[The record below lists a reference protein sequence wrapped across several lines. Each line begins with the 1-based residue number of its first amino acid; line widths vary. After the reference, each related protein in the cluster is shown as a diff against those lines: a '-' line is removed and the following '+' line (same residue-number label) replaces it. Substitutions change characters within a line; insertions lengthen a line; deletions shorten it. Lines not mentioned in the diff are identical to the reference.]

1 MNVGVIFQPTNK
13 RAAPTTDR
21 ALNSRV
27 LLLHLMSWSEL
38 LRLTG
43 PFLFVSRGKLLRL
56 TRPFLLMSRRV
67 LGRSL
72 RKRCS

>member
-27 LLLHLMSWSEL
+27 LLLHLISWSEL

-56 TRPFLLMSRRV
+56 TRPFFAHVPARTWTLPAQALQ
-67 LGRSL
+67 
-72 RKRCS
+72 